1 MPPFLAAS
9 GNLLKLGDNKDD
21 ENRGETALY
30 SHPVFG
36 P

>member
-9 GNLLKLGDNKDD
+9 GNQKLGDNKDD
-21 ENRGETALY
+21 ENSGETAALY